1 MNGFTQSSYPAFP
14 CMVKTLRWGLQDS
27 SSINFLFINIPA
39 AGTDPM
45 GSQRARRQ
53 DGFCDRQGCK
63 TMGTDIGIG

>member
-14 CMVKTLRWGLQDS
+14 CMVKGLQNS

-39 AGTDPM
+39 AGTDPT
-45 GSQRARRQ
+45 GSQRAWRQ